1 MKKYNVAVVG
11 AMGAVGQE
19 MLKTLER
26 RSFPIKELIPL
37 DISSNASKEILFNG
51 KTFRVKEAKAGAFK
65 DVDIALFSAGEEA
78 SRELAPIAVSEGCKV
93 IDNSSAWR
101 MDDNVP
107 LVVPE
112 VNPEAILKNKGII
125 ANPNCTTIQ
134 MLVAVKPIHE
144 LYTIKRIVISTY
156 QAVSGSGQKAIE
168 ELENQ
173 ASQHVKGEEITHKVY
188 PHQILFNAI
197 PHIDIFFENG
207 YSKEEMKMIN
217 ETHKILDPS
226 IKVSPT
232 AVRIAVFRGH
242 SESINIETEKPVN
255 ISEVKE
261 VLSKSK
267 GIVLVD
273 NPEQKIYPMAINCKD
288 KDDVFVGRI
297 RKDESVENGLNMW
310 VVADNLLK
318 GAALNAVQIAEKMV
332 EMDLI

>member
-11 AMGAVGQE
+11 AMGAVGRE

-26 RSFPIKELIPL
+26 RSFPINKLIPL
-37 DISSNASKEILFNG
+37 DISLNASKEISFNG
-51 KTFRVKEAKAGAFK
+51 KTFEVEEAKAGAFK
-65 DVDIALFSAGEEA
+65 GIDIALFSAGEDA
-78 SRELAPIAVSEGCKV
+78 GRRLAPIAVSEGCMV

-101 MDDNVP
+101 MENNVP

-112 VNPEAILKNKGII
+112 VNSEALISNVGII

-156 QAVSGSGQKAIE
+156 QAVSGSGQKAID

-173 ASQHVKGEEITHKVY
+173 VFQYVRNEEITNAVY

-197 PHIDIFFENG
+197 PHIDVFMENG

-217 ETHKILDPS
+217 ETHKILDPA

-232 AVRIAVFRGH
+232 AVRVAVFRGH

-267 GIVLVD
+267 GIVLLD
-273 NPEQKIYPMAINCKD
+273 NPEQNIYPMAINCKD
-288 KDDVFVGRI
+288 KDEVFVGRI
-297 RKDESVENGLNMW
+297 RKDESVENGLSMW
-310 VVADNLLK
+310 VVSDNLLK
-318 GAALNAVQIAEKMV
+318 GAALNAVQIAERMV
-332 EMDLI
+332 EMNLI

>member
-1 MKKYNVAVVG
+1 MKSYNIAVVG
-11 AMGAVGQE
+11 AMGAVGKE

-37 DISSNASKEILFNG
+37 DVSSNVGKEILFNG
-51 KTFRVKEAKAGAFK
+51 KTLEVKEAKAGAFK
-65 DVDIALFSAGEEA
+65 NVDIALFSAGEDA
-78 SRELAPIAVSEGCKV
+78 SHELAPIAVLEGCKV
-93 IDNSSAWR
+93 IDNSSTWR
-101 MDDNVP
+101 MDESVP

-112 VNPEAILKNKGII
+112 VNPEDLRWNKGII
-125 ANPNCTTIQ
+125 ANPNCTTVQ
-134 MLVAVKPIHE
+134 MLVALKPIHD
-144 LYTIKRIVISTY
+144 LYTIKRIVVSTY

-173 ASQHVKGEEITHKVY
+173 AAQYTKGEEITHDVY

-197 PHIDIFFENG
+197 PHIDTFLENG

-217 ETHKILDPS
+217 ETHKIMDSS

-242 SESINIETEKPVN
+242 SESINIETEKPIN
-255 ISEVKE
+255 IAEVKE
-261 VLSKSK
+261 VLGKSK

-273 NPEQKIYPMAINCKD
+273 DTEQKLYPMAINCKD

-297 RKDESVENGLNMW
+297 RIDESVKNGLNMW

-332 EMDLI
+332 ELDLI

>member
-19 MLKTLER
+19 MLRTLEK
-26 RSFPIKELIPL
+26 RSFPVKELIPL
-37 DISSNASKEILFNG
+37 DVLTNVSKEILFNG
-51 KTFRVKEAKAGAFK
+51 KTLAIKEARAGAFK
-65 DVDIALFSAGEEA
+65 DVDIALFSAGEDA
-78 SRELAPIAVSEGCKV
+78 SRELAPIAVSEGCRV
-93 IDNSSAWR
+93 IDNSSTWR
-101 MDDNVP
+101 MDENVP

-112 VNPEAILKNKGII
+112 VNPEALRGNNGII

-134 MLVAVKPIHE
+134 MLVALKPIHD
-144 LYTIKRIVISTY
+144 LYTIKRIVVTTY
-156 QAVSGSGQKAIE
+156 QAVSGSGQKAIN

-173 ASQHVKGEEITHKVY
+173 ASQYARGEEITYEVY

-197 PHIDIFFENG
+197 PHIDTFMENG

-217 ETHKILDPS
+217 ETHKILDPT

-242 SESINIETEKPVN
+242 SESINIETEKPIN
-255 ISEVKE
+255 ITEVRE
-261 VLSKSK
+261 VLRTSG
-267 GIVLVD
+267 GITVVD
-273 NPEQKIYPMAINCKD
+273 DLGQKLYPMAINCKD
-288 KDDVFVGRI
+288 KYDVFVGRI
-297 RKDESVENGLNMW
+297 RLDKSVENGLNLW

-332 EMDLI
+332 EMNLV

>member
-11 AMGAVGQE
+11 VMGAVGQE

-26 RSFPIKELIPL
+26 RSFPIKALIPL
-37 DISSNASKEILFNG
+37 DISSNTSKEILFNG
-51 KTFRVKEAKAGAFK
+51 KAFGVKEAKAGAFK

-93 IDNSSAWR
+93 IDNSGAWR
-101 MDDNVP
+101 MDNNVP

-112 VNPEAILKNKGII
+112 INPETLLSNKGII

-144 LYTIKRIVISTY
+144 LYTIKRIIISTY

-173 ASQHVKGEEITHKVY
+173 ASQYAKGEEIKHTAY

-197 PHIDIFFENG
+197 PHIDVFLENG
-207 YSKEEMKMIN
+207 YSREEMKIIN

-255 ISEVKE
+255 ITEAKE

-273 NPEQKIYPMAINCKD
+273 NPGQKIYPMAIDCKG
-288 KDDVFVGRI
+288 KDDVFVGRV

>member
-19 MLKTLER
+19 MIKTLEK
-26 RSFPIKELIPL
+26 RSFPVKELIPL
-37 DISSNASKEILFNG
+37 DVLENVSKEVVFNG
-51 KTFRVKEAKAGAFK
+51 KTLVVREAKVGAFK
-65 DVDIALFSAGEEA
+65 DVDIALFSAGESA
-78 SRELAPIAVSEGCKV
+78 SGELAPIAVSEGCKV
-93 IDNSSAWR
+93 IDNSSKWR
-101 MDDNVP
+101 MDESVP

-112 VNPEAILKNKGII
+112 VNPEALRSNVGII

-134 MLVAVKPIHE
+134 MLVALKPLHD
-144 LYTIKRIVISTY
+144 LYKIKRIIVSTY

-173 ASQHVKGEEITHKVY
+173 ANQYANGEEINHCVY

-197 PHIDIFFENG
+197 PQVDVFLDNG
-207 YSKEEMKMIN
+207 YSKEEMKMVN

-232 AVRIAVFRGH
+232 TVRIAVFRGH
-242 SESINIETEKPVN
+242 SESINIETEKPMN
-255 ISEVKE
+255 KFEVKE
-261 VLSKSK
+261 VLGKSE
-267 GIVLVD
+267 GIVVMD
-273 NPEQKIYPMAINCKD
+273 NPEQGLYPMAINCKG
-288 KDDVFVGRI
+288 KYDVFVGRI
-297 RKDESVENGLNMW
+297 RMDESVENGLSMW

>member
-19 MLKTLER
+19 MLRTLEK
-26 RSFPIKELIPL
+26 RSFPVKEIIPL
-37 DISSNASKEILFNG
+37 DVSANVSKEILFNG
-51 KTFRVKEAKAGAFK
+51 KTLTVKEAKAGAFK
-65 DVDIALFSAGEEA
+65 DVDIALFSAGEDA

-93 IDNSSAWR
+93 IDNSSTWR
-101 MDDNVP
+101 MDESVP

-112 VNPEAILKNKGII
+112 VNPEALRSNNGII

-134 MLVAVKPIHE
+134 MLVALKPIHD
-144 LYTIKRIVISTY
+144 LYTIKRIVVSTY

-173 ASQHVKGEEITHKVY
+173 TSQYARGEEITYEVY

-197 PHIDIFFENG
+197 PHIDTFMENG

-226 IKVSPT
+226 ISVSPT

-242 SESINIETEKPVN
+242 SESINIETEKPID
-255 ISEVKE
+255 ISKVRE
-261 VLSKSK
+261 VLSKSE
-267 GIVLVD
+267 GITVID
-273 NPEQKIYPMAINCKD
+273 DPGQKLYPMAINCKD
-288 KDDVFVGRI
+288 KYDVFVGRI
-297 RKDESVENGLNMW
+297 RLDESVENGLNLW

-332 EMDLI
+332 EMSLV